1 MMAENS
7 RCTPIE
13 HTLQAEGHTLAALA
27 LNPESAGQPII
38 LMHGIGSS
46 PRFWSDDHATILME
60 YGPCYALTLPGHYP
74 AKFPTGLRQE
84 MITPDM
90 MARVLMEA
98 VHQLVGEQPVTLVGM
113 STGGFAALA
122 MAAYYPRMARRVISI
137 SGFAQGKW
145 TGVLGQSQWLVRRG
159 PVGQALFKLIYPIGR
174 ISPAM
179 FLRVWNVYSADS
191 RAFYAYPD
199 LEECVYGCYSD
210 FTRLDLDAMI
220 QYFSVMPDIDISPI
234 LPRIAAPTLI
244 MAGDRDPIVPPAQAR
259 LIADRV
265 PQAELALIAGAGHML
280 FAERPTEY
288 HRVLSEWLHRVTASR
303 VE

>member
-1 MMAENS
+1 MAENN
-7 RCTPIE
+7 RRAPIG
-13 HTLQAEGHTLAALA
+13 HNLQVEGHTLFALA
-27 LNPESAGQPII
+27 LNPENAGQPII

-46 PRFWSDDHATILME
+46 PRFWSEDHATIFME
-60 YGPCYALTLPGHYP
+60 HGPCYALTLPGHYP

-98 VHQLVGEQPVTLVGM
+98 IRQLVGERPVTLVGM
-113 STGGFAALA
+113 STGGFSALA
-122 MAAYYPRMARRVISI
+122 IAASYPSLAQRVISI

-159 PVGQALFKLIYPIGR
+159 PMGHALFKLLFPLGR
-174 ISPAM
+174 ISPARYLKTWEA
-179 FLRVWNVYSADS
+179 FIADS
-191 RAFYAYPD
+191 RTFYTYPD
-199 LEECVYGCYSD
+199 LKACVYGSYQD
-210 FTRLDLDAMI
+210 FICLDLDAMI

-244 MAGDRDPIVPPAQAR
+244 MAGDQDPIVPPAQAQ
-259 LIADRV
+259 LIAGRV

-280 FAERPTEY
+280 FAERPAEY
-288 HRVLSEWLHRVTASR
+288 RRVLSEWLHRVTTSR